1 MFIRNLNVLNYKNLI
16 QADLQFSPKLNCFIG
31 NNGVGKT
38 NLLDCFF
45 YLSFCKSCF
54 NLPDSQ
60 NIRHFEDFFVLQG
73 KYDCGGEPEDV
84 YCGFKTGHKKI
95 FRRNKKEYERLS
107 DHIGVLPLVMISPAD
122 SILIQGSSEE
132 RRRFMDS
139 VISQYDRQYLEC
151 LLKYNRALLQRNN
164 LLKYFASK
172 NQFEADSLDVW
183 NEQLIIT
190 GKKIFNKRV
199 EFINELLPVF
209 QKYYDFICQGHEKVQ
224 LEYQSQLN
232 NHDFRKLLEESIGKD
247 LVLQYTT
254 TGIHKDD
261 LDLKIEDYP
270 IKKLGSQGQNKT
282 YLISLKFAQFDFI
295 RSVNKV
301 KPILLLDD
309 IFDKLDSSRVGQIVK
324 LVSDS
329 NFGQI
334 FITDTNRE
342 HLDGIIREVG
352 GADFKIF
359 VVSDGQIS
367 LMY

>member
-1 MFIRNLNVLNYKNLI
+1 MFIRNLTVVNYKNLI
-16 QADLQFSPKLNCFIG
+16 QADLQFSSKLNCFIG

-38 NLLDCFF
+38 NLLDCLF
-45 YLSFCKSCF
+45 YLSFCKSYF

-60 NIRHFEDFFVLQG
+60 NIRHDEEFFVLQG
-73 KYDCGGEPEDV
+73 KYDCGGDPEDL
-84 YCGFKTGHKKI
+84 YCGFKTGNKKI
-95 FRRNKKEYERLS
+95 FRRNKKEYDRLS
-107 DHIGVLPLVMISPAD
+107 DHIGLIPLVMISPAD
-122 SILIQGSSEE
+122 SILIQGGSEE

-139 VISQYDRQYLEC
+139 VISQYDRQYLEW

-164 LLKYFASK
+164 LLKYFAA
-172 NQFEADSLDVW
+172 NHEFDADSLDVW

-190 GKKIFNKRV
+190 GEKIFHKRV
-199 EFINELLPVF
+199 EFLNALLPVF
-209 QKYYDFICQGHEKVQ
+209 QKYYEFISQGHEKVR
-224 LEYQSQLN
+224 LEYNSQLKDN
-232 NHDFRKLLEESIGKD
+232 DFRKLLRESTAKD
-247 LVLQYTT
+247 RALQYTT

-261 LDLKIEDYP
+261 LDLKIDDYA

-329 NFGQI
+329 DFGQI

-342 HLDGIIREVG
+342 HLDSIIHEVG
-352 GADFKIF
+352 GTDYSIF
-359 VVSDGQIS
+359 RVTDGQINGV
-367 LMY
+367 

>member
-1 MFIRNLNVLNYKNLI
+1 MFIRNLTVVNYKNLV
-16 QADLQFSPKLNCFIG
+16 QEDLQFSSKLNCFIG

-38 NLLDCFF
+38 NLLDCLF
-45 YLSFCKSCF
+45 YLSFCKSGF
-54 NLPDSQ
+54 NLTDSQ
-60 NIRHFEDFFVLQG
+60 NIRHSEDFFVLQG
-73 KYDCGGEPEDV
+73 KYDCAGEPEDI
-84 YCGFKTGHKKI
+84 YCGFKTGNKKV

-107 DHIGVLPLVMISPAD
+107 DHIGLLPLVMISPAD
-122 SILIQGSSEE
+122 SILIQGGSEE

-139 VISQYDRQYLEC
+139 VISQYDRQYLDW

-164 LLKYFASK
+164 LLKFFASN
-172 NQFEADSLDVW
+172 NQFDSDSLEVW
-183 NEQLIIT
+183 SEQLIIT
-190 GKKIFNKRV
+190 GEKIYNKRV
-199 EFINELLPVF
+199 EFLDTLLPVF
-209 QKYYDFICQGHEKVQ
+209 QKYYDFICQGHEKVG
-224 LEYQSQLN
+224 LEYQSQLK
-232 NHDFRKLLEESIGKD
+232 DQKFRELLEESIAKD
-247 LVLQYTT
+247 RVLLYTSC
-254 TGIHKDD
+254 GIHKDD

-282 YLISLKFAQFDFI
+282 YLIALKFAQFDFI

-309 IFDKLDSSRVGQIVK
+309 IFDKLDSARVGQIVK

-359 VVSDGQIS
+359 LVSEGQIS
-367 LMY
+367 LL

>member
-1 MFIRNLNVLNYKNLI
+1 MFINNLAVVNYKNLI
-16 QADLQFSPKLNCFIG
+16 QADLQFSSKLNCFIG

-38 NLLDCFF
+38 NLLDCLF

-60 NIRHFEDFFVLQG
+60 NIRHSEDFFVIQG
-73 KYDCGGEPEDV
+73 KYELSGEPEEM
-84 YCGFKTGHKKI
+84 YCGFKLGHKKI

-107 DHIGVLPLVMISPAD
+107 DHIGLLPLVIISPAD
-122 SILIQGSSEE
+122 GVLIQGGSEE

-139 VISQYDRQYLEC
+139 VISQYDRQYLDW

-164 LLKYFASK
+164 LLKFFAANRS
-172 NQFEADSLDVW
+172 FDPDSLDVW
-183 NEQLIIT
+183 NEQLIHT
-190 GKKIFNKRV
+190 GEKIYNRRV
-199 EFINELLPVF
+199 EFLTALLPVF
-209 QKYYDFICQGHEKVQ
+209 QKYYDFISQNHEVVK
-224 LEYQSQLN
+224 LEYVSQLAN
-232 NHDFRKLLEESIGKD
+232 NDFRTLLEESVAKD
-247 LVLQYTT
+247 RLLQYTSS
-254 TGIHKDD
+254 GIHKDD
-261 LDLKIEDYP
+261 LDLKIEDFA
-270 IKKLGSQGQNKT
+270 IKKLGSQGQIKT
-282 YLISLKFAQFDFI
+282 FLIALKFAQFDFI

-309 IFDKLDSSRVGQIVK
+309 IFDKLDSSRVEQIVK

-352 GADFKIF
+352 GTDYKIF
-359 VVSDGQIS
+359 LVTDGQIAVI
-367 LMY
+367 

>member
-1 MFIRNLNVLNYKNLI
+1 MFIRNLTVVNYKNLI

-38 NLLDCFF
+38 NLLDCFY

-60 NIRHFEDFFVLQG
+60 NVRHNEDFFVIQG
-73 KYDCGGEPEDV
+73 KYDNNGEPEDI
-84 YCGFKTGHKKI
+84 YCGFKSGHKKI
-95 FRRNKKEYERLS
+95 FRRNKKEYDRLS
-107 DHIGVLPLVMISPAD
+107 DHIGLVPLVMISPAD
-122 SILIQGSSEE
+122 SALIQGGSEE

-139 VISQYDRQYLEC
+139 VISQYDRQYLEW

-164 LLKYFASK
+164 LLKYFAQ
-172 NQFEADSLDVW
+172 NHQFDADSLEVW
-183 NEQLIIT
+183 NEQLIVT
-190 GKKIFNKRV
+190 GEKIYKKRV
-199 EFINELLPVF
+199 EFLEALLPVF
-209 QKYYDFICQGHEKVQ
+209 QKYYNFICQGNELVK

-232 NHDFRKLLEESIGKD
+232 DSDFRTQLKD
-247 LVLQYTT
+247 AVSKDSVLQYTSV
-254 TGIHKDD
+254 GIHKDD
-261 LDLKIEDYP
+261 LELKIDDFP

-295 RSVNKV
+295 QSVNSV

-324 LVSDS
+324 LVSES

-352 GADFKIF
+352 GADYQIF
-359 VVSDGQIS
+359 LVTAGQIS
-367 LMY
+367 LM

>member
-1 MFIRNLNVLNYKNLI
+1 MFIRNLAVVNYKNLI

-38 NLLDCFF
+38 NLLDCLY

-60 NIRHFEDFFVLQG
+60 NVRHAEDFFIIQG
-73 KYDCGGEPEDV
+73 KYDNSGEPEDI
-84 YCGFKTGHKKI
+84 YCGFKSGHKKI

-107 DHIGVLPLVMISPAD
+107 DHIGLVPLVMISPSD
-122 SILIQGSSEE
+122 SILIQGGSEE

-139 VISQYDRQYLEC
+139 VISQYDRQYLDW

-164 LLKYFASK
+164 LLKFFAG
-172 NQFEADSLDVW
+172 NHQFDRDSLEVW
-183 NEQLIIT
+183 DEQLIFT
-190 GKKIFNKRV
+190 GEKIYRKRV
-199 EFINELLPVF
+199 EFLEALLPVF
-209 QKYYDFICQGHEKVQ
+209 QKYYDFICQGNENVN
-224 LEYQSQLN
+224 LEYQSQLK
-232 NHDFRKLLEESIGKD
+232 DQDYRKLLQESVSKD
-247 LVLQYTT
+247 SALQYTT

-261 LDLKIEDYP
+261 LDLKIGDNP

-295 RSVNKV
+295 QSVNKL

-324 LVSDS
+324 LVSDH

-342 HLDGIIREVG
+342 HLDGIIKEVG
-352 GADFKIF
+352 GSDYKIYM
-359 VVSDGQIS
+359 VSEGQIS
-367 LMY
+367 VM

>member
-1 MFIRNLNVLNYKNLI
+1 MIIRNLNVVNYKNLI
-16 QADLQFSPKLNCFIG
+16 QADLQFSSKLNCFIG

-38 NLLDCFF
+38 NLLDCIY
-45 YLSFCKSCF
+45 YLSYCKSCF
-54 NLPDSQ
+54 NLPDNQ
-60 NIRHFEDFFVLQG
+60 NIRHAEDFFVLQG
-73 KYDCGGEPEDV
+73 KYDCAGEPEDI
-84 YCGFKTGHKKI
+84 YSGFKVGNKKI

-107 DHIGVLPLVMISPAD
+107 DHIGLLPLVMISPAD
-122 SILIQGSSEE
+122 SVLIQGGSEE

-139 VISQYDRQYLEC
+139 VISQYDRQYLDY

-164 LLKYFASK
+164 LLKHFAV
-172 NQFEADSLDVW
+172 NHQFEADSLDVW
-183 NEQLIIT
+183 SEQLILL
-190 GKKIFNKRV
+190 GEKIFNKRT
-199 EFINELLPVF
+199 EFLDELLPVF

-224 LEYQSQLN
+224 LDYQSQLKD
-232 NHDFRKLLEESIGKD
+232 HDFRKLLEESVTKD
-247 LVLQYTT
+247 RSLQYTS

-261 LDLKIEDYP
+261 LELKIDNYP

-295 RSVNKV
+295 RSINKV

-309 IFDKLDSSRVGQIVK
+309 IFDKLDSTRVGQIVK

-352 GADFKIF
+352 GVDYKIF
-359 VVSDGQIS
+359 LVSDGQIS
-367 LMY
+367 LM

>member
-1 MFIRNLNVLNYKNLI
+1 MFIRNLAVVNYKNLI
-16 QADLQFSPKLNCFIG
+16 QADLQFSSKLNCFIG

-38 NLLDCFF
+38 NLLDCLY

-60 NIRHFEDFFVLQG
+60 NVRHDEDFFVIQG
-73 KYDCGGEPEDV
+73 KYDHNGEPEDI
-84 YCGFKTGHKKI
+84 YCGFKSGNKKI

-107 DHIGVLPLVMISPAD
+107 DHIGLVPLVMISPAD
-122 SILIQGSSEE
+122 SALIQGGSEE

-139 VISQYDRQYLEC
+139 VISQYDRQYLDW

-164 LLKYFASK
+164 LLKYFAQ
-172 NQFEADSLDVW
+172 NHQFDADSLEVW
-183 NEQLIIT
+183 NEQLIVT
-190 GKKIFNKRV
+190 GEKIYKKRV
-199 EFINELLPVF
+199 EFLDALLPVF
-209 QKYYDFICQGHEKVQ
+209 QKYYNFICQGNELVK
-224 LEYQSQLN
+224 LEYQSQLKDN
-232 NHDFRKLLEESIGKD
+232 DFRTQLKESVSKD
-247 LVLQYTT
+247 SVLQYTSV
-254 TGIHKDD
+254 GIHKDD
-261 LDLKIEDYP
+261 LELKIDDFP

-295 RSVNKV
+295 QSVNSV

-324 LVSDS
+324 LVSEN

-342 HLDGIIREVG
+342 HLDGIIREAG
-352 GADFKIF
+352 GADYHIF
-359 VVSDGQIS
+359 LVTAGQIS
-367 LMY
+367 LM

>member
-1 MFIRNLNVLNYKNLI
+1 MFIRNLTVVNYKNLI
-16 QADLQFSPKLNCFIG
+16 QADLQFSSKLNCFIG

-38 NLLDCFF
+38 NLLDCLF
-45 YLSFCKSCF
+45 YLSFCKSYF

-60 NIRHFEDFFVLQG
+60 NIRHHEDFFVLQG
-73 KYDCGGEPEDV
+73 KYDCGGDPEDL
-84 YCGFKTGHKKI
+84 YCGFKTGNKKI
-95 FRRNKKEYERLS
+95 FRRNKKEYDRLS
-107 DHIGVLPLVMISPAD
+107 DHIGLLPLVMISPAD
-122 SILIQGSSEE
+122 SILIQGGSEE
-132 RRRFMDS
+132 RRKFMDS
-139 VISQYDRQYLEC
+139 VISQYDRQYLEW

-164 LLKYFASK
+164 LLKFFVTNHA
-172 NQFEADSLDVW
+172 FDADSLDVW
-183 NEQLIIT
+183 NEQLINT
-190 GKKIFNKRV
+190 GEKIYHKRV
-199 EFINELLPVF
+199 EFLNSLLPVF
-209 QKYYDFICQGHEKVQ
+209 QRYYDFIAQGHEKVR
-224 LEYQSQLN
+224 LEYQSQLKDG
-232 NHDFRKLLEESIGKD
+232 DFRTLLQESTTKD
-247 LVLQYTT
+247 RALQYTT

-261 LDLKIEDYP
+261 LELKIDDYS

-329 NFGQI
+329 DFGQI

-352 GADFKIF
+352 GADYSIF
-359 VVSDGQIS
+359 LVTDGQIATV
-367 LMY
+367 